1 MIQSS
6 FLFLLILIL
15 KINKFTKHLKI
26 AKCMYL
32 IEFRT
37 NEIESYILSIRKKIK
52 TAIVF
57 NQDSKCNCNLNLLQ
71 NIQQL
76 HQK

>member
-1 MIQSS
+1 
-6 FLFLLILIL
+6 
-15 KINKFTKHLKI
+15 
-26 AKCMYL
+26 MYL